1 MNTIKASILL
11 LFLIFLTNCGYSP
24 LLNLENVNF
33 NIYAVSFEGDRKANN
48 VISKTLLKYQNNS
61 EATKNYK
68 IEINTNY
75 NKIIVNKDSKGN
87 PKNYDIQV
95 TAKVKISLEGFDDIN
110 KVFSRNNSLSAQSKK
125 IYENELEQKLK
136 KNLAGL
142 IGEDIIFFLINQ

>member
-11 LFLIFLTNCGYSP
+11 LFFIFLTNCGYSP
-24 LLNLENVNF
+24 LLNLENINF
-33 NIYAVSFEGDRKANN
+33 NIYTVSFEGDRKVNN

-75 NKIIVNKDSKGN
+75 NKIIINKDSKGN

-95 TAKVKISLEGFDDIN
+95 TANVKISLEGFDDIN